1 MLDTDRSYEKKG
13 VCEQSNLGS
22 VPKNL
27 ITGKFTYISH
37 FKRVEIILQSWG
49 KMQRLSNSNVF
60 PAIAVFAP
68 GCVDNNLMIRASY
81 LEKGKAL
88 GTRLTWS
95 IKGQVYLYLTKCWL
109 EIKYSLNKLSKCIYS
124 ATAVVAKGFWLRSNY
139 KIETSLSFYLEHN
152 LPSRCTASSQAF
164 SVIAFR

>member
-37 FKRVEIILQSWG
+37 FKRVEKILQSWE

-68 GCVDNNLMIRASY
+68 GCVDNNLMIRASC

-88 GTRLTWS
+88 GTRLAWS
-95 IKGQVYLYLTKCWL
+95 SLPIFDQVLVGDKIFFKQIVKVYLFSNSCCCKRLLAKH
-109 EIKYSLNKLSKCIYS
+109 KLQNRNIIIFLFG
-124 ATAVVAKGFWLRSNY
+124 T
-139 KIETSLSFYLEHN
+139 
-152 LPSRCTASSQAF
+152 
-164 SVIAFR
+164 